1 MPGQVDFRLI
11 NLPGKIALFASKYK
25 VNIAVSKKVFAIVL
39 LSVLAP
45 VCFAQ
50 SPRDR
55 WVDSVFN
62 KLGRREKAAQI
73 FMAQTD
79 ATPSSSAAVH
89 ELVKDGVGGIYI
101 VDGGPV
107 RHAHLVNQLQAAADC
122 PLLVG
127 MSAEWGA
134 RHTLDSVAALP
145 KAMVM
150 AAQPSDSLVVQWAH
164 AIAQQLHDLGVHIN
178 FAPNA
183 DSEIF
188 SGDYLRYFSDQD
200 SSVGRRAAVFVK
212 ALQEAGIVAVAKH
225 LPRRWSTERPLPD
238 SMIVLNLGR
247 IDTTTLSPF
256 QRIIKD
262 GIGGIAT
269 DYMHFSLQDERG
281 IVPAS
286 ISQAFVSDVLR
297 KVLGFRGLVFSDAK
311 TIQRRMGKVRA
322 GEAELLA
329 FQSGADIIFPVNA
342 TAGIKKVAKEAR
354 RNPVL
359 AKQLDASV
367 KKILQTK
374 YDAGL
379 DRYTPV
385 NTDNLVRRMNDP
397 EYQRITDVVSTSA
410 ITVVQNRDS
419 LLPVRTIEDREF
431 VSITI
436 GESPVNDFER
446 MLNKY
451 APFISY
457 HIKQAADTSQVLL
470 EPGVILVVVINRH
483 AGALEKSLNG
493 WLNRMGRK
501 NPSTL
506 VHFGYPGALN
516 HYHSFRSLIA
526 AYTDEDG
533 MPSAAAQVIF
543 GGIAAKGKLPLKVGD
558 WNNGTSIQTS
568 GLQRLSY
575 GAPESVGVSS
585 RVLEKIRP
593 IMEEAIASG
602 ATPGCQTMVIKDGKV
617 IYTVSAG
624 YLTYE
629 KKQPVTEETIYDL
642 ASVTKI
648 SATLQTVL
656 FMHDRGLI
664 DINKKASV
672 YLPEL
677 KTSNKADFTLKDI
690 LTHQAGLWPFLPFW
704 TQTLKDNQWMKE
716 YYNDSL
722 SADYPFPVAE
732 NLYASKSMK
741 DSLWQWIV
749 KARIRD
755 KPPRTPYDYRYSD
768 MGFYILQHLAEK
780 LLNQPMEDFLGQ
792 NLYDPLGAYTTG
804 YLPLRRFNKD
814 RIAPTE
820 QDTLFRKSLL
830 VGYVHDQGAAMH
842 GGIAGHAGLFST
854 ANDLAKIGQMWLQKG
869 TYGGVRFFKPET
881 IELFS
886 TQQYSDSRRGLGW
899 DKPMQSDWTSP
910 TAFYSSTKTFG
921 HTGFTG
927 TCIWVDPTFN
937 LVYVFLSNRVM
948 PDMNNNKLLSTNI
961 RPRIQQVIYQAIFD
975 YRASG
980 K

>member
-1 MPGQVDFRLI
+1 M
-11 NLPGKIALFASKYK
+11 
-25 VNIAVSKKVFAIVL
+25 SKKVFAIVL

-55 WVDSVFN
+55 WVDSVLH
-62 KLGRREKAAQI
+62 KLGRREKAAQL
-73 FMAQTD
+73 FMVQAN
-79 ATPSSSAAVH
+79 SSPASAAAAYD
-89 ELVKDGVGGIYI
+89 LVKDGVGGIYI
-101 VDGGPV
+101 IDGGPV
-107 RHAHLVNQLQAAADC
+107 RHANLVNKLQAAAEC
-122 PLLVG
+122 PLLVC

-134 RHTLDSVAALP
+134 GHTLDSVASLP

-150 AAQPSDSLVVQWAH
+150 AAQPSDSLIVQWAQ
-164 AIAQQLHDLGVHIN
+164 AIARQLHDLGVHIN

-212 ALQEAGIVAVAKH
+212 ALQQAGIMAVAKH

-247 IDTTTLSPF
+247 IDTTTLLPF
-256 QRIIKD
+256 QRIIKA

-269 DYMHFSLQDERG
+269 DYMHFSLQHERG

-286 ISQAFVSDVLR
+286 VSQAFVSDVLR
-297 KVLGFRGLVFSDAK
+297 KMLGFQGMVFSDAK
-311 TIQRRMGKVRA
+311 VIQQRMGKVRA

-329 FQSGADIIFPVNA
+329 FQSGADIIFAVNA
-342 TAGIKKVAKEAR
+342 TSGIKKVVKEAR
-354 RNPVL
+354 RNPIL
-359 AKQLDASV
+359 AKQLDESV

-379 DRYTPV
+379 NRHTTV
-385 NTDNLVRRMNDP
+385 NTDNLVRKLHDP

-431 VSITI
+431 ISLMVGPSTELRHAQP
-436 GESPVNDFER
+436 GSSGTERTVNDFER
-446 MLNKY
+446 FLNKY
-451 APFISY
+451 APFTSY
-457 HIKQAADTSQVLL
+457 HIKQAADTSHVQIK
-470 EPGVILVVVINRH
+470 PGAILVVGINRH
-483 AGALEKSLNG
+483 AGTLEKNLNG
-493 WLNRMGRK
+493 WLNRMGMK

-506 VHFGYPGALN
+506 VHFGNPAALKN
-516 HYHSFRSLIA
+516 YASFNSLIA

-543 GGIAAKGKLPLKVGD
+543 GGIAANGKLPITVGD
-558 WNNGTSIQTS
+558 WVNGTSMQTS
-568 GLQRLSY
+568 GMGRLSY
-575 GAPESVGVSS
+575 GTPESVGVSS
-585 RVLEKIRP
+585 RVLKKIRS

-617 IYTVSAG
+617 IYSESAG

-704 TQTLKDNQWMKE
+704 TQTLKDSQWMTE

-722 SADYPFPVAE
+722 STDYPFPVSE

-780 LLNQPMEDFLGQ
+780 LLNQPMEDFLAQ

-804 YLPLRRFNKD
+804 YLPLQRFSKE

-899 DKPMQSDWTSP
+899 DKPMPSDWTSP

-948 PDMNNNKLLSTNI
+948 PDMNNNKLLSSNI
-961 RPRIQQVIYQAIFD
+961 RPRIQQVIYEAIFD